1 MPYDAKSKRFDW
13 PRDGID
19 WSDDVHSH
27 TQLGSTLWDNERQLL
42 WVVFGSLNQTY
53 VAAYSI
59 NTNNSPSTQEQEIPT
74 SWLKEFEQ
82 SKSLESSLK
91 GTIN

>member
-1 MPYDAKSKRFDW
+1 
-13 PRDGID
+13 
-19 WSDDVHSH
+19 
-27 TQLGSTLWDNERQLL
+27 
-42 WVVFGSLNQTY
+42 VFGSLNQTY